1 MDVDGNVDGVGGM
14 GLGNGEWSSWANVCL
29 GMTATKLQLSGI

>member
-14 GLGNGEWSSWANVCL
+14 GMGLGSGEAGPMFVWA
-29 GMTATKLQLSGI
+29 

>member
-14 GLGNGEWSSWANVCL
+14 GLGNGEAGPMFVWA
-29 GMTATKLQLSGI
+29 

>member
-14 GLGNGEWSSWANVCL
+14 VMGLGNGAL
-29 GMTATKLQLSGI
+29 GQCLSGHDSN